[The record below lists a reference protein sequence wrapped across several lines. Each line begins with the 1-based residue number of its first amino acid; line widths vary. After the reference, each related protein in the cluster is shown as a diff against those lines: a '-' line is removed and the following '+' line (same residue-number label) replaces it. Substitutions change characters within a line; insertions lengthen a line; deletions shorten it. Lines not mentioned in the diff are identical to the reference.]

1 MENPMSDTPFAPFVP
16 PSSAQPETPE
26 PAKRR
31 KKAESPHAAILD
43 AALEK
48 EPRQKRKK
56 ANGDKPG
63 LKFNLQTI
71 LAAAS
76 ELNADD
82 YPLFEKMINL
92 LDEAG
97 KPGRERLL
105 AAIQKVFA

>member
-1 MENPMSDTPFAPFVP
+1 MSDTPFAPFVP
-16 PSSAQPETPE
+16 PGSSQPATAAE

-31 KKAESPHAAILD
+31 KKAETPAEAP
-43 AALEK
+43 A

-63 LKFNLQTI
+63 LKFDLQTI

>member
-1 MENPMSDTPFAPFVP
+1 MSDTPFAPFQP
-16 PSSAQPETPE
+16 QGPSVEQAAAEAP
-26 PAKRR
+26 KRR
-31 KKAESPHAAILD
+31 KKAETPAEAP
-43 AALEK
+43 A

-63 LKFNLQTI
+63 LKFDLQTI

-82 YPLFEKMINL
+82 YPLFEKLINL

>member
-1 MENPMSDTPFAPFVP
+1 MSDTPFAPFVP
-16 PSSAQPETPE
+16 PGSAQPETPE

-31 KKAESPHAAILD
+31 KKAEAPAEAP
-43 AALEK
+43 A

-63 LKFNLQTI
+63 LKFDLQTI
-71 LAAAS
+71 LGAAS

>member
-1 MENPMSDTPFAPFVP
+1 MSDTPFAPFQP
-16 PSSAQPETPE
+16 PGSAQPETTDKPS
-26 PAKRR
+26 RR
-31 KKAESPHAAILD
+31 KPKAESPAAAVLD
-43 AALEK
+43 ASLEK
-48 EPRQKRKK
+48 VPRQKRKK
-56 ANGDKPG
+56 VNGDKPG
-63 LKFNLQTI
+63 LKFDLQTI